1 MNFNCI
7 FTTCNYKQNNIEES
21 EFLKHLQDEHTK
33 EIIDISKK
41 ENMSIKAVEM
51 ITISNSRVFIIRET
65 PNGFFEIIFGEDG
78 VLGKAPTAG
87 NKIVI
92 TYLASTG
99 ADANSISAFTANSQ
113 ITIGGTNYTPTIT
126 TTVNSAGGGEKE

>member
-1 MNFNCI
+1 MQTFFTRKKLLLLLNFNCI

-51 ITISNSRVFIIRET
+51 ITISNSTVFI
-65 PNGFFEIIFGEDG
+65 
-78 VLGKAPTAG
+78 
-87 NKIVI
+87 
-92 TYLASTG
+92 
-99 ADANSISAFTANSQ
+99 NSN
-113 ITIGGTNYTPTIT
+113 
-126 TTVNSAGGGEKE
+126 

>member
-1 MNFNCI
+1 MQTFFTRKKLLLLLNFICI

-51 ITISNSRVFIIRET
+51 ITISNSRVFI
-65 PNGFFEIIFGEDG
+65 NF
-78 VLGKAPTAG
+78 
-87 NKIVI
+87 N
-92 TYLASTG
+92 
-99 ADANSISAFTANSQ
+99 
-113 ITIGGTNYTPTIT
+113 
-126 TTVNSAGGGEKE
+126 

>member
-7 FTTCNYKQNNIEES
+7 FPTCNFKQNNIQES

-51 ITISNSRVFIIRET
+51 ITISNSSVFI
-65 PNGFFEIIFGEDG
+65 
-78 VLGKAPTAG
+78 
-87 NKIVI
+87 
-92 TYLASTG
+92 
-99 ADANSISAFTANSQ
+99 NSN
-113 ITIGGTNYTPTIT
+113 
-126 TTVNSAGGGEKE
+126 

>member
-51 ITISNSRVFIIRET
+51 ITISNSTVFI
-65 PNGFFEIIFGEDG
+65 
-78 VLGKAPTAG
+78 
-87 NKIVI
+87 
-92 TYLASTG
+92 
-99 ADANSISAFTANSQ
+99 NSN
-113 ITIGGTNYTPTIT
+113 
-126 TTVNSAGGGEKE
+126 